1 MTSATERLRASDRR
15 GGFPLGADPL
25 ALHRPSGTV
34 ECGRGDSFGRSR
46 SPRDRRFSLRG
57 GPTIDRKEPDRAE
70 TPCLPPTF
78 GSGDAKAVR
87 AARRNV
93 QQCWAA
99 RLRGSVGNESI
110 QSPREHRAD
119 ARRQRRTNATD
130 SSVEERPEVESSAAQ
145 RGNTE
150 ASAARTA
157 RGHAQPV
164 NATTS
169 ERTRRGDGMVEA
181 AEEGNASKGHRHR
194 GGLPRTFGSTTF
206 GSAAR
211 LRGRARESETWRTP
225 WSAAGCNKPADRRTS
240 GSSDLLAA
248 EETAGAGRNGKS
260 GTCAGRGSPEPK
272 SRRRLGR
279 EWTQRR
285 SCRRRGEGSTPR
297 EESGTSRSIFGST
310 PTDWTART
318 GMPLNRGLAGVSI
331 R

>member
-46 SPRDRRFSLRG
+46 SPRDRRGSPFGEDPPSIARSQTGPKHPAFPPRSGRG
-57 GPTIDRKEPDRAE
+57 TPKRFGPPGE
-70 TPCLPPTF
+70 TSSSA
-78 GSGDAKAVR
+78 GRRDA
-87 AARRNV
+87 
-93 QQCWAA
+93 
-99 RLRGSVGNESI
+99 RGSVGNESI
-110 QSPREHRAD
+110 QSPREHRAG

-130 SSVEERPEVESSAAQ
+130 SSVEESPEVESSTAH
-145 RGNTE
+145 RGDTE
-150 ASAARTA
+150 ASAYRTA

-194 GGLPRTFGSTTF
+194 GRLPRTFGSTTF

-260 GTCAGRGSPEPK
+260 GTCEGLGSPEPK
-272 SRRRLGR
+272 SRRRPGR

-285 SCRRRGEGSTPR
+285 SCRRRGDR
-297 EESGTSRSIFGST
+297 
-310 PTDWTART
+310 
-318 GMPLNRGLAGVSI
+318 
-331 R
+331 